1 MRARQPKVPVLELDD
16 LDAILEVVD
25 TYAKNTLDARANDE
39 RGTLAPELLEGL
51 ADLGCTALVFP
62 ENVGGLGLGL
72 QAACQVIACLAQ
84 YDRSVATTLGV
95 HLGLGSRGLVAFGST
110 ELTARL
116 LPELASGR
124 RIGAFAAT
132 EPGAGS
138 DLTALRTRAVLYPD
152 HLVVDGSKAFVTN
165 GAIAGVFS
173 VVAYLFTPDGDALGK
188 ALIAVLP
195 EDDGVTVGPEEHKLG
210 LRASSTTSLHLDS
223 VTVPRWRLLG
233 EPGDGEKQLA
243 HILSWGRTVMAAGC
257 VGSARRAWA
266 LAREHCATRRQFGGP
281 LDAQPVVQAQLV
293 DAAATVFAMNCLVEH
308 VAACEGT
315 DLLRGSTAA
324 KVFCSEG
331 AFEVCDVT
339 LQLHGGM
346 GYIEETDVP
355 LLVRDA
361 RITRIFEGANDVLLG
376 HLGALS
382 LRVRAT
388 SDTPVERRAVTCIDE
403 TVAAIGIR
411 ILRRPRELHRIGRI
425 AVLAETAR
433 AVAAQSQGHVL
444 AEHFNALAAQRLQ
457 ALVVRPL
464 HHPSLSEVA

>member
-1 MRARQPKVPVLELDD
+1 VPTLDIDD
-16 LDAILEVVD
+16 LDAVLQVVHS
-25 TYAKNTLDARANDE
+25 YARRSINARANDAS
-39 RGTLAPELLEGL
+39 GTLSPELLNGL
-51 ADLGCTALVFP
+51 ADLGCMALVFP
-62 ENVGGLGLGL
+62 ESAGGLGLGL

-84 YDRSVATTLGV
+84 HDRSVATTLGV
-95 HLGLGSRGLVAFGST
+95 HLGLGSRGLVAFGSD
-110 ELTARL
+110 ELKARL
-116 LPELASGR
+116 LPKLASGR

-138 DLTALRTRAVLYPD
+138 DLTALSTRAVLHPD
-152 HLVVDGSKAFVTN
+152 RIVIDGSKVYVTN
-165 GAIAGVFS
+165 GAIAGVYS
-173 VVAYLFTPDGDALGK
+173 VVTYLFTPDGEALGK
-188 ALIAVLP
+188 AIIAVLP
-195 EDDGVTVGPEEHKLG
+195 EDDGVVIGPEEHKLG
-210 LRASSTTSLHLDS
+210 LRASSTTSLHLDQ

-233 EPGDGEKQLA
+233 APGDGEKQLA

-257 VGSARRAWA
+257 VGSAKRALE
-266 LAREHCATRRQFGGP
+266 LARQQCATRWQFGGT
-281 LDAQPVVQAQLV
+281 LDQQPVVQAQLSE
-293 DAAATVFAMNCLVEH
+293 AAATVFAMDCLVEH
-308 VAACEGT
+308 AAASQGA

-331 AFEVCDVT
+331 AFEVSDVT

-388 SDTPVERRAVTCIDE
+388 STAHLERRAIAFIDE
-403 TVAAIGIR
+403 TVASIGIR

-425 AVLAETAR
+425 AVLAEAAL
-433 AVAAQSQGHVL
+433 AVAARGQGHVL
-444 AEHFNALAAQRLQ
+444 AEHFNALAANRLE
-457 ALVVRPL
+457 AVAVRPVPL
-464 HHPSLSEVA
+464 PNLSEVD